1 MDGPRDCHTEWS
13 GKLKHCMTSL
23 ICRILNDSDELT
35 YKTEAD
41 SQGLPWWSSD
51 RLHTPNAEAGVQ
63 SLARELDPT
72 CNN

>member
-1 MDGPRDCHTEWS
+1 
-13 GKLKHCMTSL
+13 MTSL